1 MREDPPFLI
10 GFSGNEN
17 SDFYK
22 SPVQGE
28 YPVW

>member
-17 SDFYK
+17 SYFYK
-22 SPVQGE
+22 LPIQGE
-28 YPVW
+28 YPV